1 MKTTL
6 MFRQMIANPRRTT
19 LAHLKDASE
28 LAGTPLAAASA
39 ADRAE
44 QEQAL
49 AAEAASHE
57 LPQRTANPRRTV
69 LNELPPSPVAP

>member
-19 LAHLKDASE
+19 LAHLTDATG
-28 LAGTPLAAASA
+28 LSA
-39 ADRAE
+39 P
-44 QEQAL
+44 
-49 AAEAASHE
+49 AAELESGTANAAVE

-69 LNELPPSPVAP
+69 LTELPKAPVAP